1 MVHLLPAMFRSVQRS
16 RCQCICSSSA
26 TYAHRMK
33 TMCGKA
39 HGKRSFTKQM
49 SDSCE
54 CQLTRSMTYQG
65 PTQQQC
71 LRIIPTETVR
81 LVASQDREALTIFPH
96 KWMAK
101 SRRMNML
108 ISLLLLKIWMMIE
121 STLSRMAS
129 HNPVPME
136 TYLRLVFE
144 KPSRYMNCP
153 RFFTQIRARS

>member
-16 RCQCICSSSA
+16 LCQCICSSSA

-33 TMCGKA
+33 TMCEKA
-39 HGKRSFTKQM
+39 HGKRSFTRQM

-54 CQLTRSMTYQG
+54 CQSTRSMTYRE

-81 LVASQDREALTIFPH
+81 LAASQDRRALTIFPH

-101 SRRMNML
+101 SSRMNML
-108 ISLLLLKIWMMIE
+108 ISLSLLKIWMMIE
-121 STLSRMAS
+121 FTLSRMAS
-129 HNPVPME
+129 HNPALME
-136 TYLRLVFE
+136 MYLRLVFE
-144 KPSRYMNCP
+144 KSSQYMKCP